1 MGWSIKRWW
10 TSLPVGERLS
20 FSPSTDPS
28 WKISSH
34 ITDDRREWTQTNV
47 ILVHVEL
54 YASPHANACQRI
66 SPQVVTQHM
75 GQVPIARLL
84 PSFANERVSVEYAGT
99 LTLMIGT
106 TRRPT
111 YCKAY
116 VAIFVCLVTESCH
129 IELTSN
135 LTTEAPLAA
144 PRRFVSRRG
153 RPVKIWSD
161 NASYFHRAKKESKE
175 LEQCL

>member
-1 MGWSIKRWW
+1 
-10 TSLPVGERLS
+10 
-20 FSPSTDPS
+20 
-28 WKISSH
+28 
-34 ITDDRREWTQTNV
+34 
-47 ILVHVEL
+47 
-54 YASPHANACQRI
+54 
-66 SPQVVTQHM
+66 M